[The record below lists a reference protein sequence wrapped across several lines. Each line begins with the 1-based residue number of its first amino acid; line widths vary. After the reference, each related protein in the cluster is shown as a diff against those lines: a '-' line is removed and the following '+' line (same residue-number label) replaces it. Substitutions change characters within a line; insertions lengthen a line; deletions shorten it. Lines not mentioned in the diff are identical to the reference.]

1 MLNLIVGIVSSVY
14 SKAAEHS
21 QSTLFEM
28 RCDLTADL
36 LGQLALKKD
45 RDHASKRGKYMIV
58 G

>member
-1 MLNLIVGIVSSVY
+1 
-14 SKAAEHS
+14 
-21 QSTLFEM
+21 M

-36 LGQLALKKD
+36 LGQLAFKKD